1 MACTAFSLFS
11 HTRCCRR
18 SSAFPI
24 GPRRPSACRTDRD
37 PHELQ
42 LVDPIHCTRLL
53 AIVSFCDNLSLYYF
67 PPGPRLLPRPS
78 LSILCR
84 QPLILED
91 SSSSFPFELGHQF
104 IAASLQ
110 YMTAGPGAASK
121 NAVPERHVRT
131 TPDACGR

>member
-1 MACTAFSLFS
+1 MNTRDEAKGKAC
-11 HTRCCRR
+11 
-18 SSAFPI
+18 
-24 GPRRPSACRTDRD
+24 
-37 PHELQ
+37 LQ
-42 LVDPIHCTRLL
+42 EAKVL
-53 AIVSFCDNLSLYYF
+53 NLG
-67 PPGPRLLPRPS
+67 PPGLLPRPS